1 MPFSGGTKKSS
12 MSLNFV
18 RVVVREMMERCAG
31 GSHAGGGGCTRKGGM
46 EETASLKVPES
57 HKEIG

>member
-1 MPFSGGTKKSS
+1 
-12 MSLNFV
+12 MSLNFA